1 MADHD
6 DYDVVVVDDVVK
18 RIVSSIVD
26 AFLARLHDATPLAAA
41 WHACDAT
48 VTCSSPRLK
57 MSIARLVFFRC
68 LLVRNDYVDTDTGIK
83 KKINAID

>member
-6 DYDVVVVDDVVK
+6 DYVVVVVDDVVK

-26 AFLARLHDATPLAAA
+26 ASLARLQTRTRCNTA
-41 WHACDAT
+41 WRRHACDAT

-57 MSIARLVFFRC
+57 MSIARLVVF
-68 LLVRNDYVDTDTGIK
+68 
-83 KKINAID
+83 AAS